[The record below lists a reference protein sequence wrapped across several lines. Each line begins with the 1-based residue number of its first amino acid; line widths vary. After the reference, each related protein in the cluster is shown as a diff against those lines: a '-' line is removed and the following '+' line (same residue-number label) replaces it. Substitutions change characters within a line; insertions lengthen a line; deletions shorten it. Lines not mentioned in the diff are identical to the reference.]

1 MRSARPLFVLA
12 TAVLSVAGLVGA
24 CGSNVAV
31 TGAGTAGGNT
41 GGQSGTTGTSS
52 TSTGTITTTSSSSS
66 TDTTTSSSSST
77 DTTTSSS
84 SSTGTTTS
92 SGATTSSGGADGGPT
107 CPGNGDACTGCLSEA
122 CASLYC
128 SCYGNLACD
137 KLSQCATACAGDGI
151 CLQTCLTTYK
161 DGISAAYLL
170 SNCSDQ
176 ECVPACPSNGV
187 TLDACQVCLFTQCVP
202 EMNDCLA
209 DPECT
214 PLLACWGGCN
224 GGATCIQNCSMTY
237 AAGVGDAQSVVF
249 CSTASCQGTC
259 P

>member
-1 MRSARPLFVLA
+1 MRSAPVLFVLA
-12 TAVLSVAGLVGA
+12 TATLSTAVLVGA

-31 TGAGTAGGNT
+31 PGTGAGGGSTGNT
-41 GGQSGTTGTSS
+41 GGQPGTSS
-52 TSTGTITTTSSSSS
+52 TSSASTGTS
-66 TDTTTSSSSST
+66 TNT
-77 DTTTSSS
+77 
-84 SSTGTTTS
+84 STGTTTS
-92 SGATTSSGGADGGPT
+92 SGTTSSGTTASSGTTTSSGGADGGPT
-107 CPGNGDACTGCLSEA
+107 CPSNGNACAGCLSEA

-137 KLSQCATACAGDGI
+137 NLSQCAAACAAGDVT

-161 DGISAAYLL
+161 DGVSAAYLL
-170 SNCSDQ
+170 SNCGNQ
-176 ECVPACPSNGV
+176 ECMSVCPNNGV

-202 EMNDCLA
+202 EMNNCLA

-224 GGATCIQNCSMTY
+224 GGATCIQNCSTTY
-237 AAGVGDAQSVVF
+237 AAGVSDAQSVVL
-249 CSTASCQGTC
+249 CSNASCQGTC